1 MSSETRSLL
10 HRLFWLL
17 DECYEVDPVMPIP
30 RGPTDGF
37 WRSQFI
43 DNLIDGLQ
51 FKSARAKREV
61 TNDVTKTMLY
71 AGLGNADL
79 RFLTDEIEKLTSEV
93 EKIEVASG
101 EVDQSNPRGLIL
113 PKSRFP
119 IGLEC
124 KLWPSSRPKRIRS
137 RLHRGTSSML
147 IRQVKGKSDRATL

>member
-1 MSSETRSLL
+1 MDGVDEPCSPTPPTGHQHQSGHPMCYETRTSS
-10 HRLFWLL
+10 RAL
-17 DECYEVDPVMPIP
+17 DIP
-30 RGPTDGF
+30 RGPTNGF

-43 DNLIDGLQ
+43 DNLIDGSQ

-101 EVDQSNPRGLIL
+101 EVDQLNPRGAD
-113 PKSRFP
+113 
-119 IGLEC
+119 
-124 KLWPSSRPKRIRS
+124 PS
-137 RLHRGTSSML
+137 
-147 IRQVKGKSDRATL
+147 